1 VSSTGQDAPRR
12 VWAVRRPIHAL
23 IFTIAAVGVIGWALF
38 LRSTLQQPQDMGLN
52 LPPPPAVVAT
62 DRVAAV
68 VADQP
73 GGGVLVGQVL
83 ESSVEPDGYH
93 VRLRLENRSSSDVPT
108 SQTEFTVPEAT
119 PPVSLASS
127 GVTETLTLPPGGTA
141 DLTLTFAGQGEGLLW
156 CPRARP
162 GTCIRL

>member
-1 VSSTGQDAPRR
+1 
-12 VWAVRRPIHAL
+12 VWAVPRPIHAL
-23 IFTIAAVGVIGWALF
+23 IVAIVAVGVIGWALF
-38 LRSTLQQPQDMGLN
+38 RAGVSQQPQDAGLD
-52 LPPPPAVVAT
+52 LQPPPAEVAT

-68 VADQP
+68 VVDQS

-83 ESSVEPDGYH
+83 ESSVQPDGFH
-93 VRLRLENRSSSDVPT
+93 LRLRLENRSSSDVPVG
-108 SQTEFTVPEAT
+108 QTDFTVPEAT

-127 GVTETLTLPPGGTA
+127 GVAETLPPGGTA
-141 DLTLTFAGQGEGLLW
+141 DVNLTFAGQGQGLLW